1 MIKTVTTESGYT
13 VSVDEEKLDDMRFVD
28 ALAELQDNGLA
39 LPRVMDMV
47 FTEEDKQRL
56 YDHVRTDDGRVPIE
70 KTTSELCE
78 VVRAL
83 EKNS

>member
-56 YDHVRTDDGRVPIE
+56 YDHVRTDDGRVLIE

-78 VVRAL
+78 VLRAL

>member
-1 MIKTVTTESGYT
+1 MVWANTNSYCVLSKCSIS
-13 VSVDEEKLDDMRFVD
+13 SSWS
-28 ALAELQDNGLA
+28 GLA

-78 VVRAL
+78 VLRAL

>member
-13 VSVDEEKLDDMRFVD
+13 VSVEEEKLDDMRFVD

-56 YDHVRTDDGRVPIE
+56 YDHVRADDGRVPIE
-70 KTTSELCE
+70 KTTSEFCE
-78 VVRAL
+78 VLRAL

>member
-1 MIKTVTTESGYT
+1 M
-13 VSVDEEKLDDMRFVD
+13 
-28 ALAELQDNGLA
+28 A

-70 KTTSELCE
+70 KTTSEFCE
-78 VVRAL
+78 VLRAL